1 MISPRRGT
9 RLRRHRRVCRA
20 FTLIEL
26 ALATAILAI
35 VGAAVSSVL
44 MVAARSAPPA
54 SGGSASAV
62 ELADILSL
70 MSIEVGL
77 ATEIIAAES
86 DFVSFVGPDADG
98 DGIGDD
104 IGYAFSSTSGGQI
117 YRAVNSNPS
126 VVFTGVGSME
136 FSYLTDTVT
145 VRGATST
152 VVRAVNVTI
161 KPTDSVTL
169 RRTVRCVGLPPYP

>member
-1 MISPRRGT
+1 M
-9 RLRRHRRVCRA
+9 RRVRRA

-26 ALATAILAI
+26 AIASTILAM

-54 SGGSASAV
+54 TGGSAAAV
-62 ELADILSL
+62 ELADILAL

-98 DGIGDD
+98 DGSGDD
-104 IGYAFSSTSGGQI
+104 IGYAFSDSAGGQI
-117 YRAVNSNPS
+117 YRSVNSDAV
-126 VVFTGVGSME
+126 VVFTGIRAME
-136 FSYLTDTVT
+136 FSYLTDSVT
-145 VRGATST
+145 VRGTTST

-161 KPTDSVTL
+161 EPTDSVSL
-169 RRTVRCVGLPPYP
+169 RRTVRCVGLPPFP